1 MTKFE
6 ETLAGSQ
13 EPRTNIVSAYADDW
27 PNVLLGGVTQFAYWC
42 DHVYAVK
49 GEAVSVAREVDP
61 NGTARNTV
69 IGRIGRPGADTGT
82 VLTVE
87 ATYLLVSVGATE
99 VRARFDAD
107 KTYSPGDVVALDWK
121 GGTITALFVVTDY
134 VPPPPLTGGT
144 TPPPTGASTRQD
156 SFLATDSATWVPG
169 LGVWNAWAAK
179 NQNVYQ
185 GSYSG
190 FSMFGSWF
198 YNGSTKALAG
208 ATVDRVFFR
217 VPKRFAVGS
226 NNAAGDIHIYVHTSN
241 TRPGGDVARVLG
253 PYSFNIPANYNGSQ
267 VLQAGVLGGFVE
279 LPTIVGANLAAFGG
293 GISIAGDPYMG
304 FAGKAEDP
312 SSGQLL
318 ITNTR

>member
-1 MTKFE
+1 MTRFE

-27 PNVLLGGVTQFAYWC
+27 PNILLGGVSQFAYWN

-49 GEAVSVAREVDP
+49 GEAITVSREVDP

-87 ATYLLVSVGATE
+87 PLYLLVSVGATE
-99 VRARFDAD
+99 VKARYDPT
-107 KTYSPGDVVALDWK
+107 KTYTPGDVVALDWK
-121 GGTITALFVVTDY
+121 GATITALFVVTEY
-134 VPPPPLTGGT
+134 VPPPVNVGGT
-144 TPPPTGASTRQD
+144 APPPSGVSQRQD

-169 LGVWNAWAAK
+169 LGIWNAWAAK

-185 GSYSG
+185 GSYAG
-190 FSMFGSWF
+190 HTMFGSWF

-208 ATVDRVFFR
+208 ASIDRVFFR

-226 NNAAGDIHIYVHTSN
+226 NNAAGDIRIYVHTSN
-241 TRPGGDVARVLG
+241 TRPGGDVARVMG
-253 PYSFNIPANYNGSQ
+253 PYNFSIPPNYNGSQ

-279 LPTIVGANLAAFGG
+279 LPAAVGGQLAAFGG

-318 ITNTR
+318 VTNTR